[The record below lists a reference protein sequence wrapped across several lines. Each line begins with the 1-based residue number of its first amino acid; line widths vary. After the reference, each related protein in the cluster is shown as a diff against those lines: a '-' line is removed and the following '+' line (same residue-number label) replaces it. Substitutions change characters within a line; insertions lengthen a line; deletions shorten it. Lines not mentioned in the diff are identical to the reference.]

1 VKGSDILCREVTSP
15 HVSSNVRLML
25 MDQIVAFKKLLDQQ
39 YHLYLA
45 GI

>member
-1 VKGSDILCREVTSP
+1 
-15 HVSSNVRLML
+15 VRLML